1 MDPSIQVF
9 MRKESELCL
18 GWENTLRMATYTMD
32 NGGSMQKMVGVY
44 YRIRLLAI
52 NTQELGNKTKR
63 MVLADNR
70 LWLLSI
76 KAIMWVIK
84 NKVSEF

>member
-1 MDPSIQVF
+1 
-9 MRKESELCL
+9 
-18 GWENTLRMATYTMD
+18 MATYTMD

-70 LWLLSI
+70 L
-76 KAIMWVIK
+76 
-84 NKVSEF
+84 